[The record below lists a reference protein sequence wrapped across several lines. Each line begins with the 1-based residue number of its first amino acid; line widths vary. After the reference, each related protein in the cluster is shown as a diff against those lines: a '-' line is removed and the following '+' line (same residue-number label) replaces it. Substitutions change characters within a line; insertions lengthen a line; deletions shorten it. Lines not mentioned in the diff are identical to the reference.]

1 MISSIQAHRP
11 LDGLTTFGT
20 RSEADHYAEAGS
32 LDELEAHLAEA
43 NANGLPVHFLGA
55 GANTIAMS
63 RVPGMTIRIT
73 IKGVEMSAAPNG
85 DVLVKCGAGEVFDD
99 IVARTLKAG
108 IGGLENLSAI
118 PGTVGGAVVQNI
130 GAYGVELA
138 ERLSSVTV
146 YDRAEKVVRV
156 LTVEE
161 CDFSYRHSIMK
172 TEAGRNFVVLSVTL
186 RLPAVWTPVLGY
198 KDLEAEIEARGLT
211 AETVTA
217 PVMSEIVRAV
227 RARKLPDPAVIGNA
241 GSFFTNP
248 ILPEAVAASLPEGAP
263 RFGAGEGLVKTSAA
277 WLIDHAGC
285 SKGFHLPEA
294 GDPPRAS
301 LSTKHVLALTNRG
314 GASSAD
320 IEALARAVRER
331 VYDAFGVTLVPE
343 PVTVGITW

>member
-156 LTVEE
+156 LTVEV

-248 ILPEAVAASLPEGAP
+248 IVTKVHWHELLTKHPSLVYYRLGGGRMKLA
-263 RFGAGEGLVKTSAA
+263 AA
-277 WLIDHAGC
+277 WLIEAAGFKGLAEGPAGVYEHHA
-285 SKGFHLPEA
+285 LII
-294 GDPPRAS
+294 
-301 LSTKHVLALTNRG
+301 VNRG
-314 GASSAD
+314 GATGED
-320 IEALARAVRER
+320 VMALAER
-331 VYDAFGVTLVPE
+331 IQKRVFELFGVKLEME
-343 PVTVGITW
+343 PVRLG

>member
-161 CDFSYRHSIMK
+161 CDFCYRHSIMK

-248 ILPEAVAASLPEGAP
+248 IVTKVHWHELLTKHPSLVYYRLGGGRMKLA
-263 RFGAGEGLVKTSAA
+263 AA
-277 WLIDHAGC
+277 WLIEAAGFKGLAEGPAGVYEHHA
-285 SKGFHLPEA
+285 LII
-294 GDPPRAS
+294 
-301 LSTKHVLALTNRG
+301 VNRG
-314 GASSAD
+314 GATGED
-320 IEALARAVRER
+320 VMALAER
-331 VYDAFGVTLVPE
+331 IQKRVFELFGVKLEME
-343 PVTVGITW
+343 PVRLG

>member
-172 TEAGRNFVVLSVTL
+172 TEAGRNFVVLSATL

-248 ILPEAVAASLPEGAP
+248 IVTKVHWHELLTKHPSLVYYRLGGGRMKLA
-263 RFGAGEGLVKTSAA
+263 AA
-277 WLIDHAGC
+277 WLIETAGFKGLAEGPAGVYEHHA
-285 SKGFHLPEA
+285 LII
-294 GDPPRAS
+294 
-301 LSTKHVLALTNRG
+301 VNRG
-314 GASSAD
+314 GATGED
-320 IEALARAVRER
+320 VMALAER
-331 VYDAFGVTLVPE
+331 IQKRVFELFGVKLEME
-343 PVTVGITW
+343 PVRLG

>member
-161 CDFSYRHSIMK
+161 CDFRYRHSIMK

-248 ILPEAVAASLPEGAP
+248 IVTKVHWHELLTKHPSLVYYRLGGGRMKLA
-263 RFGAGEGLVKTSAA
+263 AA
-277 WLIDHAGC
+277 WLIEAAGFKGLAEGPAGVYEHHA
-285 SKGFHLPEA
+285 LII
-294 GDPPRAS
+294 
-301 LSTKHVLALTNRG
+301 VNRG
-314 GASSAD
+314 GATGED
-320 IEALARAVRER
+320 VMALAER
-331 VYDAFGVTLVPE
+331 IQKRVFELFGVKLEME
-343 PVTVGITW
+343 PVRLG

>member
-172 TEAGRNFVVLSVTL
+172 TKAGRNFVVLSVTL

-248 ILPEAVAASLPEGAP
+248 IVTKVHWHELLTKHPSLVYYRLGGGRMKLA
-263 RFGAGEGLVKTSAA
+263 AA
-277 WLIDHAGC
+277 WLIEAAGFKGLAEGPAGVYEHHA
-285 SKGFHLPEA
+285 LII
-294 GDPPRAS
+294 
-301 LSTKHVLALTNRG
+301 VNRG
-314 GASSAD
+314 GATGED
-320 IEALARAVRER
+320 VMALAER
-331 VYDAFGVTLVPE
+331 IQKRVFELFGVKLEME
-343 PVTVGITW
+343 PVRLG

>member
-161 CDFSYRHSIMK
+161 CDVSYRHSIMK

-248 ILPEAVAASLPEGAP
+248 IVTKVHWHELLTKHPSLVYYRLGGGRMKLA
-263 RFGAGEGLVKTSAA
+263 AA
-277 WLIDHAGC
+277 WLIEAAGFKGLAEGPAGVYEHHA
-285 SKGFHLPEA
+285 LII
-294 GDPPRAS
+294 
-301 LSTKHVLALTNRG
+301 VNRG
-314 GASSAD
+314 GATGED
-320 IEALARAVRER
+320 VMALAER
-331 VYDAFGVTLVPE
+331 IQKRVFELFGVKLEME
-343 PVTVGITW
+343 PVRLG

>member
-73 IKGVEMSAAPNG
+73 IKGVEMSSAPNG

-172 TEAGRNFVVLSVTL
+172 TEVGRNFVVLSVTL

-248 ILPEAVAASLPEGAP
+248 IVTKVHWHELLTKHPSLVYYRLGGGRMKLA
-263 RFGAGEGLVKTSAA
+263 AA
-277 WLIDHAGC
+277 WLIEAAGFKGLAEGPAGVYEHHA
-285 SKGFHLPEA
+285 LII
-294 GDPPRAS
+294 
-301 LSTKHVLALTNRG
+301 VNRG
-314 GASSAD
+314 GATGED
-320 IEALARAVRER
+320 VMALAER
-331 VYDAFGVTLVPE
+331 IQKRVFELFGVKLEME
-343 PVTVGITW
+343 PVRLG

>member
-172 TEAGRNFVVLSVTL
+172 TEVGRNFVVLSVTL

-198 KDLEAEIEARGLT
+198 KDLEAELEARGLT

-248 ILPEAVAASLPEGAP
+248 IVTKVHWHELLTKHPSLVYYRLGGGRMKLA
-263 RFGAGEGLVKTSAA
+263 AA
-277 WLIDHAGC
+277 WLIEAAGFKGLAEGPAGVYEHHA
-285 SKGFHLPEA
+285 LII
-294 GDPPRAS
+294 
-301 LSTKHVLALTNRG
+301 VNRG
-314 GASSAD
+314 GATGED
-320 IEALARAVRER
+320 VMALAER
-331 VYDAFGVTLVPE
+331 IQKRVFELFGVKLEME
-343 PVTVGITW
+343 PVRLG

>member
-172 TEAGRNFVVLSVTL
+172 TEAGRNFVVLSVML

-248 ILPEAVAASLPEGAP
+248 IVTKVHWHELLTKHPSLVYYRLGGGRMKLA
-263 RFGAGEGLVKTSAA
+263 AA
-277 WLIDHAGC
+277 WLIEAAGFKGLAEGPAGVYEHHA
-285 SKGFHLPEA
+285 LII
-294 GDPPRAS
+294 
-301 LSTKHVLALTNRG
+301 VNRG
-314 GASSAD
+314 GATG
-320 IEALARAVRER
+320 EVVMALAER
-331 VYDAFGVTLVPE
+331 IQKRVFELFGVKLEME
-343 PVTVGITW
+343 PVRLG

>member
-118 PGTVGGAVVQNI
+118 PGTLGGAVVQNI

-248 ILPEAVAASLPEGAP
+248 IVTKVHWHELLTKHPSLVYYRLGGGRMKLAAAWASSRPQASRAWPKVLLASTSTMRSLSSTEAAP
-263 RFGAGEGLVKTSAA
+263 RARTS
-277 WLIDHAGC
+277 WRSL
-285 SKGFHLPEA
+285 KGF
-294 GDPPRAS
+294 RS
-301 LSTKHVLALTNRG
+301 
-314 GASSAD
+314 ASSSSSA
-320 IEALARAVRER
+320 
-331 VYDAFGVTLVPE
+331 
-343 PVTVGITW
+343 

>member
-161 CDFSYRHSIMK
+161 CDFIYRHSIMK

-248 ILPEAVAASLPEGAP
+248 NVTKVHWHELLTKHPSLVYYRLGGGRMKLA
-263 RFGAGEGLVKTSAA
+263 AA
-277 WLIDHAGC
+277 WLIEAAGFKGLAEGPAGVYEHHA
-285 SKGFHLPEA
+285 LII
-294 GDPPRAS
+294 
-301 LSTKHVLALTNRG
+301 VNRG
-314 GASSAD
+314 GATGED
-320 IEALARAVRER
+320 VMALAER
-331 VYDAFGVTLVPE
+331 IQKRVFELFGVKLEME
-343 PVTVGITW
+343 PVRLG

>member
-146 YDRAEKVVRV
+146 YARAEKVVRV

-248 ILPEAVAASLPEGAP
+248 IVTKVHWHELLTKHPSLVYYRLGGGRMKLA
-263 RFGAGEGLVKTSAA
+263 AA
-277 WLIDHAGC
+277 WLFEAAGFKGLAEGPAGVYEPHAR
-285 SKGFHLPEA
+285 SI
-294 GDPPRAS
+294 
-301 LSTKHVLALTNRG
+301 VIRG
-314 GASSAD
+314 GATGED
-320 IEALARAVRER
+320 VMARAER
-331 VYDAFGVTLVPE
+331 IQKRVFELFGVKLEME
-343 PVTVGITW
+343 PVRLG

>member
-1 MISSIQAHRP
+1 MGQTTGAGASCVGVEQTLPIIKSE
-11 LDGLTTFGT
+11 LTTRGGSRQPSKRHDFKHPSPQAA
-20 RSEADHYAEAGS
+20 RRPHHLRDAFRADHYAEAGS

-186 RLPAVWTPVLGY
+186 RFPPSGRLCWAT
-198 KDLEAEIEARGLT
+198 RT
-211 AETVTA
+211 
-217 PVMSEIVRAV
+217 SR
-227 RARKLPDPAVIGNA
+227 
-241 GSFFTNP
+241 
-248 ILPEAVAASLPEGAP
+248 P
-263 RFGAGEGLVKTSAA
+263 RLR
-277 WLIDHAGC
+277 
-285 SKGFHLPEA
+285 P
-294 GDPPRAS
+294 
-301 LSTKHVLALTNRG
+301 
-314 GASSAD
+314 GAS
-320 IEALARAVRER
+320 R
-331 VYDAFGVTLVPE
+331 PK
-343 PVTVGITW
+343 P

>member
-198 KDLEAEIEARGLT
+198 KDLEAEIEALGLT

-248 ILPEAVAASLPEGAP
+248 IVTKVHWHELLTKHPSLVYYRLGGGRMKLA
-263 RFGAGEGLVKTSAA
+263 AA
-277 WLIDHAGC
+277 WLIEAAGFKGLAEGPAGVYEHHA
-285 SKGFHLPEA
+285 LII
-294 GDPPRAS
+294 
-301 LSTKHVLALTNRG
+301 VNRG
-314 GASSAD
+314 GATGED
-320 IEALARAVRER
+320 VMALAER
-331 VYDAFGVTLVPE
+331 IQKRVFELFGVKLEME
-343 PVTVGITW
+343 PVRLG

>member
-172 TEAGRNFVVLSVTL
+172 TEVGRNFVVLSVTL

-248 ILPEAVAASLPEGAP
+248 IVTKVHWHELLTKHPSLVYYRLGGGRMKLA
-263 RFGAGEGLVKTSAA
+263 AA
-277 WLIDHAGC
+277 WLIEAAG
-285 SKGFHLPEA
+285 F
-294 GDPPRAS
+294 
-301 LSTKHVLALTNRG
+301 
-314 GASSAD
+314 
-320 IEALARAVRER
+320 
-331 VYDAFGVTLVPE
+331 
-343 PVTVGITW
+343 

>member
-73 IKGVEMSAAPNG
+73 IKGVEMSAALNG

-172 TEAGRNFVVLSVTL
+172 TEEGRNFVVLSVTL

-248 ILPEAVAASLPEGAP
+248 IVTKVHWHELLTKHPSLVYYRLGGGRMKLA
-263 RFGAGEGLVKTSAA
+263 AA
-277 WLIDHAGC
+277 WLIEAAGFKGLAEGPAGVYEHHA
-285 SKGFHLPEA
+285 LII
-294 GDPPRAS
+294 
-301 LSTKHVLALTNRG
+301 VNRG
-314 GASSAD
+314 GATGED
-320 IEALARAVRER
+320 VMALAER
-331 VYDAFGVTLVPE
+331 IQKRVFELFGVKLEME
-343 PVTVGITW
+343 PVRLG

>member
-172 TEAGRNFVVLSVTL
+172 TEVGRNFVVLSVTL

-248 ILPEAVAASLPEGAP
+248 IVTKVHWHELLTKHPSLVYYRLGGGRMKLA
-263 RFGAGEGLVKTSAA
+263 AA
-277 WLIDHAGC
+277 WLIEAAGFKGLAEGPAGVYEHHA
-285 SKGFHLPEA
+285 LII
-294 GDPPRAS
+294 
-301 LSTKHVLALTNRG
+301 VNRG
-314 GASSAD
+314 GATGED
-320 IEALARAVRER
+320 VMALAER
-331 VYDAFGVTLVPE
+331 IQKRVFELFGVKLEME
-343 PVTVGITW
+343 PVRLG

>member
-138 ERLSSVTV
+138 ERLSSITV

-227 RARKLPDPAVIGNA
+227 RARRDRERRLLLHEPDRHE
-241 GSFFTNP
+241 GS
-248 ILPEAVAASLPEGAP
+248 
-263 RFGAGEGLVKTSAA
+263 
-277 WLIDHAGC
+277 
-285 SKGFHLPEA
+285 
-294 GDPPRAS
+294 
-301 LSTKHVLALTNRG
+301 
-314 GASSAD
+314 
-320 IEALARAVRER
+320 LARAPHQ
-331 VYDAFGVTLVPE
+331 ASE
-343 PVTVGITW
+343 PRLLQARRRSHEARRRLAHRGRRLQGLGRRSCWRLRAPCAHYRQPRRRHGRGRHGAR

>member
-63 RVPGMTIRIT
+63 RVLGMTIRIT

-172 TEAGRNFVVLSVTL
+172 IEAGRNFVVLSVTL

-248 ILPEAVAASLPEGAP
+248 IVTKVHWHELLTKHPSLVYYRLGGGRMKLA
-263 RFGAGEGLVKTSAA
+263 AA
-277 WLIDHAGC
+277 WLIEAAGFKGLAEGPAGVYEHHA
-285 SKGFHLPEA
+285 LII
-294 GDPPRAS
+294 
-301 LSTKHVLALTNRG
+301 VNRG
-314 GASSAD
+314 GATGED
-320 IEALARAVRER
+320 VMALAER
-331 VYDAFGVTLVPE
+331 IQKRVFELFGVKLEME
-343 PVTVGITW
+343 PVRLG

>member
-172 TEAGRNFVVLSVTL
+172 TETGRNFVVLSVTL

-248 ILPEAVAASLPEGAP
+248 IVTKVHWHELLTKHPSLVYYRLGGGRMKLA
-263 RFGAGEGLVKTSAA
+263 AA
-277 WLIDHAGC
+277 WLIEAAGFKGLAEGPAGVYEHHA
-285 SKGFHLPEA
+285 LII
-294 GDPPRAS
+294 
-301 LSTKHVLALTNRG
+301 VNRG
-314 GASSAD
+314 GATGED
-320 IEALARAVRER
+320 VMALAER
-331 VYDAFGVTLVPE
+331 IQKRVFELFGVKLEME
-343 PVTVGITW
+343 PVRLG